1 MLDFPGFVFLQI
13 AAESLP
19 ISSSGHIQFFLE
31 LIRIGNTALSTAL
44 SVILQRSDVMFAL
57 HLPTVFIIAL
67 FYLSRFLPVIFSFH
81 KNMRVILRSIG
92 YVIGANCLTVI
103 CYVGIKQSSLSVPL
117 WIGFLITFLLLL
129 STYFKTSKL
138 SVLDMKGFCLL
149 GLVQGIAVLP
159 GISRF
164 AAVYAVGHWLGL
176 SGRKAFDVA
185 WMLQFPL
192 ILAAACVG
200 WAQLIWQHELALLL
214 SPSCAWAMAFGTIVG
229 FLGLYVMSVLA
240 ARNQLWIM
248 ALYIIIPLVISF
260 WYGL

>member
-1 MLDFPGFVFLQI
+1 MLDFLGFVFLQI

-31 LIRIGNTALSTAL
+31 LVKTGNTALFTAL
-44 SVILQRSDVMFAL
+44 FLILQRSDVMFAL
-57 HLPTVFIIAL
+57 HLPTVFIIAI
-67 FYLSRFLPVIFSFH
+67 FYLPRFLPVIYSFH
-81 KNMRVILRSIG
+81 KNIRVILKSVG
-92 YVIGANCLTVI
+92 YVVGANCFTVI
-103 CYVGIKQSSLSVPL
+103 CYVGIKQSGFSIPL
-117 WIGFLITFLLLL
+117 WIGFAITFLLLL
-129 STYFKTSKL
+129 STYFKPPKFF
-138 SVLDMKGFCLL
+138 VLDMKGFFVL

-164 AAVYAVGHWLGL
+164 AAVYAAGHWLGL

-200 WAQLIWQHELALLL
+200 WAQLIWQHEAELLL
-214 SPSCAWAMAFGTIVG
+214 SPSCVWAMVLGTIVG
-229 FLGLYVMSVLA
+229 FLGLYIMSFLA
-240 ARNQLWIM
+240 ARNRLWIM